1 MSKLDISIFRN
12 ELTNLNSNCF
22 QLKMPFLVLAF
33 GNPLMDISITLKDC
47 SILTKY
53 GLLDDDQRE
62 LDSEVIDAILQ
73 DVLPR

>member
-1 MSKLDISIFRN
+1 
-12 ELTNLNSNCF
+12 
-22 QLKMPFLVLAF
+22 MPFLVLAF
-33 GNPLMDISITLKDC
+33 GNPLMDISVTLKDS

-73 DVLPR
+73 DILPR